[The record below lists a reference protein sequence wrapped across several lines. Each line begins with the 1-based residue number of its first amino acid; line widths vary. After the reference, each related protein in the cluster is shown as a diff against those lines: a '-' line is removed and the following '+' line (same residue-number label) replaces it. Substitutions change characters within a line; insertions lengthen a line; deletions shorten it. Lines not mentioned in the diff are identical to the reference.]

1 MTENPSVRVERSYK
15 RLRTYLGGELVVD
28 TTAPLLV
35 WENAGYPSYYV
46 PQADVAMELLAASDE
61 VDRSPSLGEARLWT
75 VKTGRAQAEHAARQY
90 PESPAGEIRDAI
102 RFDWNAM
109 DSWFEEDEEVFVH
122 PRDPHKRI
130 DALRSSRHVVVEIDG
145 VPVAD
150 SSRPVLLF
158 ETGLPT
164 RYYLPKTDVRMDL
177 LTASDSLTRCPYK
190 GVAEYYSV
198 SRRGKDLRRHRLVVP
213 QSGPRIGGDRR
224 SRGVLQREGRPH
236 RRRRSRGAAGHD
248 VLLSR
253 PGSGPVLLCSSAS
266 FSPLQAPFQGRDVP
280 VSKKCRLRTLVLTLG
295 VVRQAL

>member
-1 MTENPSVRVERSYK
+1 MSD
-15 RLRTYLGGELVVD
+15 G
-28 TTAPLLV
+28 APRRF
-35 WENAGYPSYYV
+35 G
-46 PQADVAMELLAASDE
+46 Q

-90 PESPAGEIRDAI
+90 PESPAGELRDAI

-122 PRDPHKRI
+122 ARDPHKRI

-198 SRRGKDLRRHRLVVP
+198 NLGGKTYDDIVWWYRNPAHESAAIAALVAFYNEKVDH
-213 QSGPRIGGDRR
+213 IVD
-224 SRGVLQREGRPH
+224 GVREERP
-236 RRRRSRGAAGHD
+236 
-248 VLLSR
+248 VTT
-253 PGSGPVLLCSSAS
+253 
-266 FSPLQAPFQGRDVP
+266 FS
-280 VSKKCRLRTLVLTLG
+280 
-295 VVRQAL
+295 